1 MLTLEATKL
10 QWAEE
15 LLKPLSSGTLE
26 EPIYFSDSGVYF
38 KGISA
43 TMEAWTF

>member
-1 MLTLEATKL
+1 MTLEATKL
-10 QWAEE
+10 QQAEKF
-15 LLKPLSSGTLE
+15 LKPLSFGTLE

-43 TMEAWTF
+43 AMEAWTF